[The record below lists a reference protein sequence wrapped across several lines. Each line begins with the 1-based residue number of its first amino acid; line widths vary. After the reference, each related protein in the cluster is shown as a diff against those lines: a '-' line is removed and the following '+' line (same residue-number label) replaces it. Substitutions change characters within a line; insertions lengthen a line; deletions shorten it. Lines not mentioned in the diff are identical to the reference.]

1 MADEKKY
8 LEGNYDGE
16 PVQQAVQM
24 TADVVRAVNMPKEI
38 RAVQEAV
45 YEKETERLSY
55 EEKATGEKFE
65 ELMRNYIE
73 EDKYHQ
79 YLVDG
84 AVLRCTAATTD
95 DFTYAEGETVVLENK
110 DDEVCNITLDVH
122 ENPMSVNHL
131 IYATVK
137 DTVQQINIT
146 PPKCNCRL
154 AVNRNAERKRII
166 DDMERNKNG
175 VCRHLMDLN
184 GTWDNFEVDGTTYL
198 KKVNAVI
205 NLFLSEDGKGIVEG
219 PGNIIGEED
228 GITMTSVL
236 FCKHG
241 GLIMP
246 VTSGQENYITDD
258 KLMNSISD
266 GEKISKKALRAV
278 MELEILNEASRD
290 KGYLVIEDGKLIGI
304 RPHLAG
310 DGYIT
315 VGFGDCLQKGDIE
328 FYKDAGRVNRISG
341 FLSDKASEYDLMK
354 NTVIPVDICFEKL
367 IHDITPLYEKAK
379 RDFEADGITLS
390 QNQLDAISIIKY
402 QCYTLGDSAYNAVK
416 NNADRQELYEE
427 VLKKH
432 GIKGNFEFR
441 TNVEMNIYYGNN
453 SDESYEVEGG
463 LSGVIVEPLNEYEE

>member
-1 MADEKKY
+1 MADERKY

-24 TADVVRAVNMPKEI
+24 AADVVRAVNMPKEI

-95 DFTYAEGETVVLENK
+95 DFTYAEGETVVSENK

-184 GTWDNFEVDGTTYL
+184 DTWDNFEVDGTTYL

-219 PGNIIGEED
+219 PGDIIGEED

-246 VTSGQENYITDD
+246 VTSGQENFQLTQETTSEIIPEEIENVKKEILLLINKENGVELVKNYLDEIRATNPDYVQFLNILATRESQGSGDYKAISGTHLGRYQIGNDTFIQIGFKNDALEWTDLAKSFGVGVGNKGEESFLNNETAQEVAILFALRWD
-258 KLMNSISD
+258 YQQIVSYGDNKMIGTRIGDENVEVTSSGLIAAGHLVGTGSLHKGFT
-266 GEKISKKALRAV
+266 GEKSWKDIYDGNKTKATTY
-278 MELEILNEASRD
+278 MD
-290 KGYLVIEDGKLIGI
+290 
-304 RPHLAG
+304 
-310 DGYIT
+310 
-315 VGFGDCLQKGDIE
+315 
-328 FYKDAGRVNRISG
+328 
-341 FLSDKASEYDLMK
+341 
-354 NTVIPVDICFEKL
+354 
-367 IHDITPLYEKAK
+367 
-379 RDFEADGITLS
+379 
-390 QNQLDAISIIKY
+390 
-402 QCYTLGDSAYNAVK
+402 
-416 NNADRQELYEE
+416 
-427 VLKKH
+427 
-432 GIKGNFEFR
+432 
-441 TNVEMNIYYGNN
+441 EM
-453 SDESYEVEGG
+453 GG
-463 LSGVIVEPLNEYEE
+463 LDLSGILGGIQ

>member
-1 MADEKKY
+1 
-8 LEGNYDGE
+8 
-16 PVQQAVQM
+16 
-24 TADVVRAVNMPKEI
+24 
-38 RAVQEAV
+38 
-45 YEKETERLSY
+45 
-55 EEKATGEKFE
+55 
-65 ELMRNYIE
+65 
-73 EDKYHQ
+73 
-79 YLVDG
+79 
-84 AVLRCTAATTD
+84 
-95 DFTYAEGETVVLENK
+95 
-110 DDEVCNITLDVH
+110 
-122 ENPMSVNHL
+122 
-131 IYATVK
+131 
-137 DTVQQINIT
+137 
-146 PPKCNCRL
+146 
-154 AVNRNAERKRII
+154 
-166 DDMERNKNG
+166 
-175 VCRHLMDLN
+175 
-184 GTWDNFEVDGTTYL
+184 
-198 KKVNAVI
+198 
-205 NLFLSEDGKGIVEG
+205 
-219 PGNIIGEED
+219 
-228 GITMTSVL
+228 
-236 FCKHG
+236 
-241 GLIMP
+241 
-246 VTSGQENYITDD
+246 
-258 KLMNSISD
+258 
-266 GEKISKKALRAV
+266 

>member
-110 DDEVCNITLDVH
+110 NDEVCYITLDVH

-154 AVNRNAERKRII
+154 AVNRNAERKRIA

-175 VCRHLMDLN
+175 VCRHLMELN
-184 GTWDNFEVDGTTYL
+184 DAWDNFEVDGTTYL

-241 GLIMP
+241 GVIMP
-246 VTSGQENYITDD
+246 VTSGEGNYITDD

>member
-1 MADEKKY
+1 
-8 LEGNYDGE
+8 
-16 PVQQAVQM
+16 M

-110 DDEVCNITLDVH
+110 NDEVCYITLDVH

-154 AVNRNAERKRII
+154 AVNRNAERKRIA

-175 VCRHLMDLN
+175 VCRHLMELN
-184 GTWDNFEVDGTTYL
+184 DAWDNFEVDGTTYL

-246 VTSGQENYITDD
+246 VTSGQENIIPDSLED
-258 KLMNSISD
+258 RIQALVAGVEGKPINSRN
-266 GEKISKKALRAV
+266 EMFALST
-278 MELEILNEASRD
+278 MEILLRLIYQEASG
-290 KGYLVIEDGKLIGI
+290 KCGSGQNAILFSLVNRLFTETNVTRRTKANNLYSI
-304 RPHLAG
+304 
-310 DGYIT
+310 IT
-315 VGFGDCLQKGDIE
+315 GSGQYESVVRKGDQ
-328 FYKDAGRVNRISG
+328 
-341 FLSDKASEYDLMK
+341 
-354 NTVIPVDICFEKL
+354 
-367 IHDITPLYEKAK
+367 YE
-379 RDFEADGITLS
+379 
-390 QNQLDAISIIKY
+390 
-402 QCYTLGDSAYNAVK
+402 
-416 NNADRQELYEE
+416 
-427 VLKKH
+427 
-432 GIKGNFEFR
+432 
-441 TNVEMNIYYGNN
+441 
-453 SDESYEVEGG
+453 
-463 LSGVIVEPLNEYEE
+463 

>member
-184 GTWDNFEVDGTTYL
+184 DTWDNFEVDGTTYL

-205 NLFLSEDGKGIVEG
+205 NLFPSEDGKGIVEG
-219 PGNIIGEED
+219 PGDIIGEED